1 MMAALAE
8 QQRTART
15 AGVFFMA
22 MCAPILL
29 AAVVLPVIGRLYLA
43 VFEASAGA
51 DPTWMA
57 VAAILIE
64 AVPPLLLAWSV
75 FGLVAVLSEYAQGR
89 FVSLRASAGLKR
101 AGAGATVALIL
112 QVHAPVGLAA
122 LHGRPLWPA
131 LNPDV
136 FDLAVMVFA
145 SGMLMIG
152 AALEAAAR
160 ELQSEVDQMV

>member
-1 MMAALAE
+1 MARAALAG
-8 QQRTART
+8 QWPGRT
-15 AGVFFMA
+15 AGTFLMA

-29 AAVVLPVIGRLYLA
+29 AAVVLPVIGRVYLA
-43 VFEASAGA
+43 VFEAPAGA
-51 DPTWMA
+51 GPAWIA

-64 AVPPLLLAWSV
+64 ALPPLILAWSV
-75 FGLVAVLSEYAQGR
+75 FGLVAVLSEYGDGR

-101 AGAGATVALIL
+101 AGAGAAVALIL
-112 QVHAPVGLAA
+112 QVLAPVGLAA

-131 LNPDV
+131 LNPDA

-152 AALEAAAR
+152 AALETAAR
-160 ELQSEVDQMV
+160 ELQSEMDQMV